1 MRGFEIVRE
10 DCRHFDLEDI
20 KLPTR
25 ADKGSAGYDFY
36 SPIDF
41 EIKPGE
47 TKVVPMD
54 IKAYMLEDEVLL
66 LWIRS
71 SMGIKKKIILANQT
85 GVVDSSYY
93 SNPDNDG
100 NICTALTNNGDDIY
114 HVKKG
119 DKIMQGV
126 FTKYLIADNDK
137 PISQQRIGGIGS
149 TGR

>member
-10 DCRHFDLEDI
+10 DCRHFELENI

-66 LWIRS
+66 LWTRS
-71 SMGIKKKIILANQT
+71 SMGIKNRIVLANQT

-93 SNPDNDG
+93 NNEDNDG
-100 NICTALTNNGDDIY
+100 NICTALTNMGDKIY
-114 HVKKG
+114 KVNAG

-126 FTKYLIADNDK
+126 FIKYLIVDNDK
-137 PISQQRIGGIGS
+137 PISQQRNGGIGS
-149 TGR
+149 SGR

>member
-114 HVKKG
+114 YVKKG

-126 FTKYLIADNDK
+126 FSKYLIADNDK